1 MGLSS
6 TSFMAAPG
14 GWTSTLANKLDKIDC
29 SQVLSAVLKA
39 DKQFLG
45 HIKMG
50 MPAANIQVDW
60 IEDELNPA
68 YIVGKVSTATAVTI
82 ASATYSAA
90 SLARILRKG
99 MVLRPE
105 GQNYFV
111 QLTAS
116 VTTEHTIT
124 AALYGSTT
132 FASVITA
139 TKLWIVAAPWSDID
153 AASNDVSVT
162 RKKRSNYMQVF
173 ERAIQITQT
182 RKNMSMEAIVDEL
195 QYQIKNRTL
204 EIKRGLDMSVI
215 NGIARATAS
224 NTFSADHEWRTMMGV
239 IEFIRDPDLDTTRED
254 TTVTNA
260 ATTALTIGML
270 NSLLYKI
277 YDAGGFDETAD
288 PIILVGAKQQRIISA
303 WEKELRR
310 VEQGER
316 QTGYYRDVFLSDM
329 GIEMPVVL
337 DRWVPADKLVVID
350 RSRIWLRP
358 LSGDNWHLEKM
369 AKTGRS
375 ETWQL
380 SGQYTLELRNADAC
394 HGLIYGLT

>member
-1 MGLSS
+1 MALAS
-6 TSFMAAPG
+6 TNFMAAPG

-50 MPAANIQVDW
+50 MPAQNIQVDW

-68 YIVGKVSTATAVTI
+68 YIIGKVSTNSAVTI

-105 GQNYFV
+105 GKSYYMQI
-111 QLTAS
+111 TAS
-116 VTTEHTIT
+116 VSTDHTIT

-132 FASVITA
+132 FASVTTA
-139 TKLWIVAAPWSDID
+139 TKLWIVAAPWADID
-153 AASNDVSVT
+153 AASSDVSVT
-162 RKKRSNYMQVF
+162 RSKRSNFMQVF

-204 EIKRGLDMSVI
+204 EIKRGLDISVI
-215 NGIARATAS
+215 CGIARATAS
-224 NTFSADHEWRTMMGV
+224 NVYSADHEWRTMMGV
-239 IEFIRDPDLDTTRED
+239 INFIRDPNLDTSRED
-254 TTVTNA
+254 TTVTNGA
-260 ATTALTIGML
+260 SAALTIGL
-270 NSLLYKI
+270 VNSLLYKI
-277 YDAGGFDETAD
+277 YDAGGLDETAD
-288 PIILVGAKQQRIISA
+288 PIILVGPKQQRVIAA

-316 QTGYYRDVFLSDM
+316 QVGYYRDVFMSDM
-329 GIEMPVVL
+329 GVELPVVL
-337 DRWVPADKLVVID
+337 DRWVPADHLVVVD

-358 LSGDNWHLEKM
+358 MQGDNWHLEKM
-369 AKTGRS
+369 AKTGRN

-380 SGQYTLELRNADAC
+380 SGQFTLEVRNADAC
-394 HGLIYGLT
+394 HGLIYGLA

>member
-6 TSFMAAPG
+6 TQFMAAPG

-68 YIVGKVSTATAVTI
+68 YIVGKVSTNAAVTI

-105 GQNYFV
+105 GQNYYM
-111 QLTAS
+111 QLTAPLRRS
-116 VTTEHTIT
+116 IRLRRLSMGPPRLLPLLRLRSCGLLLLRGPILT
-124 AALYGSTT
+124 LLPMT
-132 FASVITA
+132 FPSR
-139 TKLWIVAAPWSDID
+139 
-153 AASNDVSVT
+153 
-162 RKKRSNYMQVF
+162 RKKRSNFMQVF

-215 NGIARATAS
+215 NGIARATAG

-277 YDAGGFDETAD
+277 YDAGGLDETAD
-288 PIILVGAKQQRIISA
+288 PIILVGPTQQRMISA

-316 QTGYYRDVFLSDM
+316 TD
-329 GIEMPVVL
+329 
-337 DRWVPADKLVVID
+337 
-350 RSRIWLRP
+350 WLLPRRFP
-358 LSGDNWHLEKM
+358 L
-369 AKTGRS
+369 R
-375 ETWQL
+375 
-380 SGQYTLELRNADAC
+380 
-394 HGLIYGLT
+394 HGG

>member
-1 MGLSS
+1 MALAS
-6 TSFMAAPG
+6 TGFMAAPG
-14 GWTSTLANKLDKIDC
+14 GFSSTLSNKLDKIDC

-45 HIKMG
+45 HIRMG
-50 MPAANIQVDW
+50 MPATNIEVNW

-68 YIVGKVSTATAVTI
+68 YIIGKVSTNSAVTI

-105 GQNYFV
+105 GQNYYM
-111 QLTAS
+111 QITAS
-116 VTTEHTIT
+116 VTTEHTVT

-132 FASVITA
+132 FASVTTA
-139 TKLWIVAAPWSDID
+139 TKLWIVAAPWADID
-153 AASNDVSVT
+153 AASNDSSVT
-162 RKKRSNYMQVF
+162 RAKRKNFMQVF
-173 ERAIQITQT
+173 ERAVEITQT

-215 NGIARATAS
+215 SGYARATAS
-224 NTFSADHEWRTMMGV
+224 NTYSGDHEWRTMAGV
-239 IEFIRDPDLDTTRED
+239 IQLIRDWDLDSTNED
-254 TTVTNA
+254 DTVTNA
-260 ATTALTIGML
+260 SSAALTIGML

-277 YDAGGFDETAD
+277 YDAGGLDETAD
-288 PIILVGAKQQRIISA
+288 PIILVGPKQQRVIA
-303 WEKELRR
+303 AFEKELRR

-316 QTGYYRDVFLSDM
+316 TFGYYRDVFLSDM
-329 GIEMPVVL
+329 GVELPVVL
-337 DRWVPADKLVVID
+337 DRWVPSGHLIIVD
-350 RSRIWLRP
+350 RSRIWMRP
-358 LSGDNWHLEKM
+358 MSGDNWHLEKM

-375 ETWQL
+375 EKWQL
-380 SGQYTLELRNADAC
+380 SGQFTIELRNANAC
-394 HGLIYGLT
+394 HGMLYGLA

>member
-6 TSFMAAPG
+6 TNFMAAPG

-45 HIKMG
+45 HVKMG
-50 MPAANIQVDW
+50 APANNIQVDW

-68 YIVGKVSTATAVTI
+68 YIIGKVSTNAAVTI

-105 GQNYFV
+105 GQNYFM

-139 TKLWIVAAPWSDID
+139 TKLWITAAPWADID
-153 AASNDVSVT
+153 TASNDVSVT
-162 RKKRSNYMQVF
+162 RKKRSNFMQVF

-204 EIKRGLDMSVI
+204 EVKRGLDMSVI

-224 NTFSADHEWRTMMGV
+224 NTFSADHEWRTMMGI
-239 IEFIRDPDLDTTRED
+239 IEYIRDPDLDTTRED
-254 TTVTNA
+254 TTVINA

-270 NSLLYKI
+270 NSVLYKI

-288 PIILVGAKQQRIISA
+288 PIILLGPKQQRVVA
-303 WEKELRR
+303 GFEKELRR

-316 QTGYYRDVFLSDM
+316 QVGYYRDVFLSDM
-329 GIEMPVVL
+329 GLELPVVL
-337 DRWVPADKLVVID
+337 DRWVPADKVVIVD
-350 RSRIWLRP
+350 RNRIWLRP
-358 LSGDNWHLEKM
+358 MAGDSWHLEKM

-380 SGQYTLELRNADAC
+380 SGQFTLEVRNSDAC

>member
-1 MGLSS
+1 MALAS
-6 TSFMAAPG
+6 TNFMAAPG

-50 MPAANIQVDW
+50 MPAQNIQVDW

-68 YIVGKVSTATAVTI
+68 YIIGKVSTNSAVTI

-105 GQNYFV
+105 GQAYYM

-132 FASVITA
+132 FASVTTA
-139 TKLWIVAAPWSDID
+139 TKLWIVAAPWADID
-153 AASNDVSVT
+153 TASNDVSVT
-162 RKKRSNYMQVF
+162 RKKRSNFMQVF

-215 NGIARATAS
+215 MGIARATAS
-224 NTFSADHEWRTMMGV
+224 NTYSADHEWRTMMGV
-239 IEFIRDPDLDTTRED
+239 INFIRDPDLDTTRED
-254 TTVTNA
+254 TTVTNGA
-260 ATTALTIGML
+260 SAALTIGLL

-277 YDAGGFDETAD
+277 YDAGGLDETAD
-288 PIILVGAKQQRIISA
+288 PIILVGPKQQRVIAA

-316 QTGYYRDVFLSDM
+316 QVGYYRDVFMSDM
-329 GIEMPVVL
+329 GVELPVVL
-337 DRWVPADKLVVID
+337 DRWVPADHLVVVD

-358 LSGDNWHLEKM
+358 MSGDNWHLEKM
-369 AKTGRS
+369 AKTGRN

-380 SGQYTLELRNADAC
+380 SGQFTLEVRNADAC
-394 HGLIYGLT
+394 HGLIYGLA

>member
-1 MGLSS
+1 MAMAS

-14 GWTSTLANKLDKIDC
+14 GWSSTLSSKLDKIDC

-50 MPAANIQVDW
+50 VPAYNIEVNW

-68 YIVGKVSTATAVTI
+68 YIVAKVSTATAVTV
-82 ASATYSAA
+82 ASATYVAA

-99 MVLRPE
+99 MILKPNN
-105 GQNYFV
+105 QNYYM

-132 FASVITA
+132 FASVTTA
-139 TKLWIVAAPWSDID
+139 TKCWIIAAPWSDVD
-153 AASNDVSVT
+153 AASNDSSVT
-162 RKKRSNYMQVF
+162 RAKKKNFMQVF
-173 ERAIQITQT
+173 ERAVEITQT

-204 EIKRGLDMSVI
+204 EVKREFDMSAI
-215 NGIARATAS
+215 MGYARATAS
-224 NTFSADHEWRTMMGV
+224 NTYSADHEWRTMAGV
-239 IEFIRDPDLDTTRED
+239 IQLIRDPDLDSTNED
-254 TTVTNA
+254 TNVINTSG
-260 ATTALTIGML
+260 ALTIGAL
-270 NSLLYKI
+270 NSILYKI
-277 YDAGGFDETAD
+277 YDAGGLDETAD
-288 PIILVGAKQQRIISA
+288 PIILVGPKQQRVIAA

-316 QTGYYRDVFLSDM
+316 QVGYYRDVFLSDM
-329 GIEMPVVL
+329 GVEIPVVL
-337 DRWVPADKLVVID
+337 DRWCPDSMLVVVD
-350 RSRIWLRP
+350 RSRLWMRP
-358 LSGDNWHLEKM
+358 MAGDNWHLEKM
-369 AKTGRS
+369 AKTGRN
-375 ETWQL
+375 EKWQL
-380 SGQYTLELRNADAC
+380 SGQFTLELRNAEQC
-394 HGLIYGLT
+394 HGLLYGLT